1 MHANRPLLAACAAFI
16 LGIGLMGLGAAMD
29 SPTEPP
35 MTGDD
40 MGISGHGYASDSL
53 PSTIAK

>member
-1 MHANRPLLAACAAFI
+1 MHANRPLLAACAVFI
-16 LGIGLMGLGAAMD
+16 LGIGLMRLGASMNSA
-29 SPTEPP
+29 EPP

-53 PSTIAK
+53 PSSIAK